1 MTRHIL
7 RLMWHRK
14 RHNALIALEVFIS
27 FLVLLAVIVQAV
39 YYVNNYRYPLGFDI
53 DRVWRVSLRT
63 DPVKEGDD
71 AAAARARARAATEQ
85 VLIAVRRLP
94 EVEAAAAAFTA
105 PYDNASWGSGY
116 AFKGRHIEHGVNE
129 VSDDFRGVV
138 DLRLVGGRWFSREDN
153 GASWRP
159 VVLNA
164 KMATDVFGSP
174 AAAVGRSIERDPE
187 RDMDRMTP
195 EERADI
201 LREMRVIGVVQ
212 DFRQHGELSA
222 PESYLFRRLSLEDPR
237 QGAPRILL
245 LKLRPGTAAEFEEG
259 LVKAMQGAAP
269 DWSFEVTPLE
279 NLRASRLR
287 EYLLPLIALG
297 IVSGFLM
304 IMVALGLTG
313 VVWQN
318 VTQRTREIG
327 LRRAKG
333 ATRTGI
339 QGQLMGE
346 LGLITTVAILLGIL
360 LVAQAPLLP
369 LPSDFQLPRS
379 VLLVSLLLASGLIYA
394 LVLGCAWY
402 PGHMAT
408 RIEPADALRYE

>member
-27 FLVLLAVIVQAV
+27 FLVLLGVIVLAV

-63 DPVKEGDD
+63 DPVKQGDD
-71 AAAARARARAATEQ
+71 PVAARARARAATEQ
-85 VLIAVRRLP
+85 VLIAVRQLP
-94 EVEAAAAAFTA
+94 EVEAAAMAFTA
-105 PYDNASWGSGY
+105 PYDNASWGTGY
-116 AFKGRHIEHGVNE
+116 TFKGRQIDYGVNE
-129 VSDDFRGVV
+129 VSDDFRGVI
-138 DLRLVGGRWFSREDN
+138 DLPLIAGRWFRREDN
-153 GASWRP
+153 GVRWRP

-164 KMATDVFGSP
+164 RMATDVFGSP

-187 RDMDRMTP
+187 PHMERMTP

-222 PESYLFRRLSLEDPR
+222 PESYLFRRFSLEDPQ

-245 LKLRPGTAAEFEEG
+245 LKLRQGTTAAFEER
-259 LVKAMQGAAP
+259 LVKAMLGAAP
-269 DWSFEVTPLE
+269 DWSFDVTPLE
-279 NLRASRLR
+279 NLRASMLR
-287 EYLLPLIALG
+287 QYLLPLVALG

-333 ATRTGI
+333 ATRADI
-339 QGQLMGE
+339 QRQLTGE
-346 LGLITTVAILLGIL
+346 LALLTTAAILLGII

-369 LPSDFQLPRS
+369 LPRGFQLPKG
-379 VLLVSLLLASGLIYA
+379 VLVASLAMAAASIYV

-402 PGHMAT
+402 PGHIAT
-408 RIEPADALRYE
+408 RIEPAEALRYE

>member
-27 FLVLLAVIVQAV
+27 FLVLLGVIVLAV
-39 YYVNNYRYPLGFDI
+39 YYVDNYRYPLGFDI
-53 DRVWRVSLRT
+53 DRVWRVSLRIDPGKQGD
-63 DPVKEGDD
+63 DPV
-71 AAAARARARAATEQ
+71 AARARARAATEQ
-85 VLIAVRRLP
+85 VLIAVRQLP
-94 EVEAAAAAFTA
+94 EVEAAAMAFTA

-116 AFKGRHIEHGVNE
+116 SFKGRLILYGMNE
-129 VSDDFRGVV
+129 VSDDFRGVI
-138 DLRLVGGRWFSREDN
+138 DLPLIAGRWFSREDN
-153 GASWRP
+153 GVRWRP

-164 KMATDVFGSP
+164 KLATEVFGSP
-174 AAAVGRSIERDPE
+174 EAAVGRPIERDPE
-187 RDMDRMTP
+187 PHMDRMTP

-201 LREMRVIGVVQ
+201 MREMRVIGVVQ

-222 PESYLFRRLSLEDPR
+222 PESYLFRRLSLDDPQ

-245 LKLRPGTAAEFEEG
+245 LKLRQGTTAEFEER

-279 NLRASRLR
+279 NLRATMLR
-287 EYLLPLIALG
+287 QYLLPLVALG

-333 ATRTGI
+333 ATRASI
-339 QGQLMGE
+339 QRQLMGE
-346 LGLITTVAILLGIL
+346 LGLITTVAIALGIV

-369 LPSDFQLPRS
+369 LPGGFQLPKG
-379 VLLVSLLLASGLIYA
+379 VLLVSLVLASGLIYA
-394 LVLGCAWY
+394 LVIGCAWY

-408 RIEPADALRYE
+408 RIEPAEALRYE

>member
-27 FLVLLAVIVQAV
+27 FLVLLGVIVLAV

-63 DPVKEGDD
+63 DPVRQGDD
-71 AAAARARARAATEQ
+71 PVAARARARAATEQ
-85 VLIAVRRLP
+85 VLIAVRQLP
-94 EVEAAAAAFTA
+94 EVEAAAMAFTA
-105 PYDNASWGSGY
+105 PYDNASWGTGY
-116 AFKGRHIEHGVNE
+116 TLKGRQIDYGVNE
-129 VSDDFRGVV
+129 VSDDFRGVI
-138 DLRLVGGRWFSREDN
+138 DLPLIAGRWFSREDN
-153 GASWRP
+153 GVRWRP

-164 KMATDVFGSP
+164 RMATEVFGSP
-174 AAAVGRSIERDPE
+174 AAAVGRSIEKDPE
-187 RDMDRMTP
+187 PHMDRMTP

-222 PESYLFRRLSLEDPR
+222 PESYLFRRFSLEDPQ

-245 LKLRPGTAAEFEEG
+245 LKLRRGTTAAFEER
-259 LVKAMQGAAP
+259 LVKAMLGAAP
-269 DWSFEVTPLE
+269 DWSFDVTPLE
-279 NLRASRLR
+279 NLRASKLR
-287 EYLLPLIALG
+287 QYLLPLIALG

-333 ATRTGI
+333 ATRADI
-339 QGQLMGE
+339 QRQLTGE
-346 LGLITTVAILLGIL
+346 LALLTTAAILLGIV

-369 LPSDFQLPRS
+369 LPRDFQLPKG
-379 VLLVSLLLASGLIYA
+379 VLVVSLALAVASIYV

-402 PGHMAT
+402 PGHIAT
-408 RIEPADALRYE
+408 RIEPAEALRYE